1 VKPFLLLY
9 CKDVFDVV
17 MPRAEYHPNAYLTDF
32 RNVKVGLRARTL
44 ILNFLEKSSADAKTV
59 AKETGLPYN
68 VVLHHLKLLEARGIV
83 KRGSKRP
90 SVWVLTGL
98 GQKRLG

>member
-1 VKPFLLLY
+1 MKPFLLLY

-44 ILNFLEKSSADAKTV
+44 ILNFLEKSSTDAKTV

>member
-1 VKPFLLLY
+1 MFL
-9 CKDVFDVV
+9 VG
-17 MPRAEYHPNAYLTDF
+17 MPREEYHPNAYLTDF
-32 RNVKVGLRARTL
+32 RNVKLGLRARTL

-68 VVLHHLKLLEARGIV
+68 VVMHHLKLLESKGIAV
-83 KRGSKRP
+83 RKSKRP
-90 SVWVLTGL
+90 SVWTLTGL

>member
-1 VKPFLLLY
+1 MG
-9 CKDVFDVV
+9 
-17 MPRAEYHPNAYLTDF
+17 MPREGYHPNAYLTDF
-32 RNVKVGLRARTL
+32 RNVKLGLKARTL
-44 ILNFLEKSSADAKTV
+44 ILNFLEKSTADARTV

-68 VVLHHLKLLEARGIV
+68 VVVHHLKLLEARGIV

-90 SVWVLTGL
+90 SVWALTGL

>member
-1 VKPFLLLY
+1 
-9 CKDVFDVV
+9 
-17 MPRAEYHPNAYLTDF
+17 MPREEYHPNAYLTDF
-32 RNVKVGLRARTL
+32 RNVKLGLRARTL

-68 VVLHHLKLLEARGIV
+68 VVMHHLKLLEAKGIARR
-83 KRGSKRP
+83 KSKRP
-90 SVWVLTGL
+90 SVWALTGL

>member
-1 VKPFLLLY
+1 MS
-9 CKDVFDVV
+9 
-17 MPRAEYHPNAYLTDF
+17 MPREGHHPNAYLTDF
-32 RNVKVGLRARTL
+32 RNVKLGLKARTL
-44 ILNFLEKSSADAKTV
+44 ILNFLERTSADAKTV

-68 VVLHHLKLLEARGIV
+68 VVVHHLKLLEARGIV

-90 SVWVLTGL
+90 SVWALTGL